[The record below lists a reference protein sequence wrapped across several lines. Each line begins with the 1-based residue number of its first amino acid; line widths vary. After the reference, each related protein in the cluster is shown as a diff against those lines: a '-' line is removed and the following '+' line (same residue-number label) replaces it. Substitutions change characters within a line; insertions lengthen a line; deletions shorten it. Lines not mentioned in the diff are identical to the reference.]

1 MLELGEGGPVLQE
14 EVDNTPHICPVD
26 QKVGRQGHAADDV
39 SQARLPPGVPSL
51 VSCVWE
57 NQQFAAGLRLRI
69 RIRIQFTSWMR
80 IEMRIRIQERKK
92 FIEIVKN

>member
-51 VSCVWE
+51 VSCV
-57 NQQFAAGLRLRI
+57 
-69 RIRIQFTSWMR
+69 
-80 IEMRIRIQERKK
+80 
-92 FIEIVKN
+92 